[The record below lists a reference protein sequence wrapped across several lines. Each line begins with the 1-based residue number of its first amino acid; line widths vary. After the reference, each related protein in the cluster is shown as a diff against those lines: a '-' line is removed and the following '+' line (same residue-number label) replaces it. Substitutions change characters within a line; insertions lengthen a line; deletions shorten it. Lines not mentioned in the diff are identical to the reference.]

1 MSHMFDKLDTL
12 PKKCRCKCSHFLQQK
27 KIKHRM
33 SILFGRKVCWITK
46 ALEVRFELF
55 EFLIFGVYLGVSKN
69 RGTPKTPQNDHF

>member
-1 MSHMFDKLDTL
+1 
-12 PKKCRCKCSHFLQQK
+12 
-27 KIKHRM
+27 M